1 MSMETQAKLVGVKQ
15 AGLALGI
22 SLWTVRSWAY
32 SGKIAS
38 HKVGARLL
46 VSVEEIERVIRES
59 ERPRVKGA
67 A

>member
-1 MSMETQAKLVGVKQ
+1 MMTQKLVGVSE
-15 AGLALGI
+15 AGNALGL
-22 SLWTVRSWAY
+22 SKWTVRAWAY

-38 HKVGARLL
+38 HKVGARLM

-59 ERPRVKGA
+59 ERPRIKGA